1 MSDLSRV
8 TRVRNLLKEVDRVCV
23 APDRGAS
30 TDALFTGVTL
40 DRLSRRGLIA
50 YVKLAASRLDLQ
62 AEIDLYLAL
71 AGCASLS
78 GLETS
83 QLQRLAAWIDQA
95 RDRAAIAA
103 DYPHAPPAL

>member
-1 MSDLSRV
+1 MSDLARV

-23 APDRGAS
+23 APDHGAS
-30 TDALFTGVTL
+30 IDALFTDVAL
-40 DRLSRRGLIA
+40 DRMSRRGLIA
-50 YVKLAASRLDLQ
+50 YVKLAASRLNLQ

-78 GLETS
+78 GLNTS
-83 QLQRLAAWIDQA
+83 QLQRLAAWADQA

-103 DYPHAPPAL
+103 DCPHVLPAL